1 MKRQHF
7 LTTGLFVVLCMV
19 AYLPQA
25 QAQEGNIEAKKIIAD
40 LEVKSALCYKA
51 NNKYDSPAHS
61 ACKKCFHR
69 IRDVRRRLR
78 EEDIK
83 KANDIC
89 NEAVA
94 IMNPET
100 QDAYRKRTELE
111 KLKERIDKTYVFIKT
126 DPQMS
131 DARINKICDLYD
143 KQIRYIETL
152 PWREKSIGVDKELN
166 LSAFSDDQRRELTIH
181 RRNLRE
187 NVHKLLF
194 AYETGKPVYRHLFYN
209 SPNYCTLKYE
219 LEKKKTLYNK

>member
-166 LSAFSDDQRRELTIH
+166 LSAFSDEQRIELTIH